1 MLGVKPIDVY
11 TIVAVSV
18 ASLNFLKSIPACISP
33 GKGKNGS
40 TVAVSAEY
48 SSFFSI
54 LSKNSNM
61 FAAIIFILFILR
73 KQVFFFDINKI

>member
-11 TIVAVSV
+11 TLVAISV

-40 TVAVSAEY
+40 TVAVSAVKCR
-48 SSFFSI
+48 F
-54 LSKNSNM
+54 
-61 FAAIIFILFILR
+61 
-73 KQVFFFDINKI
+73 